1 MTDAQLR
8 ELEPDS
14 IDMFIE
20 RLPTPCW
27 TAVIASKR
35 NSGKTH
41 LISQLIKKLIKT
53 KRVDIVLVQ
62 TNSFGLNDDYNFL
75 SPGLVMKF
83 NEKVLS
89 NVWERQKKVSRSDR
103 QHILIVLDDV
113 LSDKS
118 AVRSEM
124 VERIFALGRHATL
137 SVLIAS
143 QVANIV
149 LTPVMKQNSDMILW
163 SRLNKTQLAH
173 IWEATNGLSLKN
185 FVRWAELFGGV
196 HYNFC
201 VFDNYTDKGAPED
214 YLTVI
219 RADPPKKS

>member
-1 MTDAQLR
+1 MR
-8 ELEPDS
+8 ELEPETVD
-14 IDMFIE
+14 DFIE
-20 RLPTPCW
+20 RLPKPCW

-35 NSGKTH
+35 NSGKTW
-41 LISQLIKKLIKT
+41 LISQLIKRLIKL
-53 KRVDIVLVQ
+53 KKVDVVLVQ
-62 TNSFGLNDDYNFL
+62 TNSFGLNDDYDFL
-75 SPGLVMKF
+75 PPGLVMKF

-89 NVWERQKKVSRSDR
+89 SVWERQKKVARADR
-103 QHILIVLDDV
+103 QHVLVVLDDV

-124 VERIFALGRHATL
+124 VERIFALGRHATI

-149 LTPVMKQNSDMILW
+149 LSPVMKQNSDMILW
-163 SRLNKTQLAH
+163 SRLNKVQLQH
-173 IWEATNGLSLKN
+173 IWEATNGLSLKA
-185 FVRWAELFGGV
+185 FTRWAELFGGV

-219 RADPPKKS
+219 RADP